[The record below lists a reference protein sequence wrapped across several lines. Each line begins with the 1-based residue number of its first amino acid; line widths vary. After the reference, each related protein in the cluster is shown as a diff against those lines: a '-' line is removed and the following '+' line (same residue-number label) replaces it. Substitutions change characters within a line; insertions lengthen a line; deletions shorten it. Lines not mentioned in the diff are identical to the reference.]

1 MTSTWVDIQAY
12 TQVLIT
18 FTKRLQRFQAKEV
31 KVDSTDKEY
40 CNKFY

>member
-18 FTKRLQRFQAKEV
+18 FTKRLQSFRAKEV
-31 KVDSTDKEY
+31 EVDGTDKEY
-40 CNKFY
+40 WNKFY